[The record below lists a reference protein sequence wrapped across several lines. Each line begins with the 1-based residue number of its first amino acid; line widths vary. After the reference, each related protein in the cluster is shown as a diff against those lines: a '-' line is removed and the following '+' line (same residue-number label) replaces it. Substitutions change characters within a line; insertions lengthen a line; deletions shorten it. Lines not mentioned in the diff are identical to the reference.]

1 MKQKEHESGITVKK
15 EDNFSEWYTQV
26 IQKAELADYT
36 KVSGC
41 IVFRPRSYELW
52 ESIKDYFDN
61 KIKKSG
67 VKNAYFPMFIPESLL
82 KKESDHVEGFTPEV
96 AWVTHAGTSKLSEKL
111 AIRPTSETI
120 MYDSYKNWINS
131 HRDLPLRINQWCSVV
146 RWEFKHPMP
155 FLRTREFLW
164 QEGHTAFATKEEAD
178 KEVLEILD
186 YYADVYEDLLAV
198 PVLKGT
204 KSEKEK
210 FAGALYT
217 TSVETFLPVGKA
229 IQGATSHQLGQNFSK
244 VFKISFMDDKEKR
257 QLVWQ
262 NSWGLTTRAIGVMI
276 IFHGDDNGL
285 VIPPRA
291 AYNKVVIIPIL
302 FKKGKEEVMKA
313 ANQIEK
319 DLSNFNPILDERE
332 GYTAGWKF
340 HDWELKGMPIRIEI
354 GPKDV
359 EKKQA
364 VLVRR
369 DTNEKEFVKLSKL
382 KSRVKELLDKIQ
394 DNLFKKAKE
403 FLDSSIVE
411 ASDFAD
417 MKKLIKENKLVFAP
431 WCGEVD
437 CEEHIK
443 DKTGGAKSINIPF
456 GQKKIDAKCVHCDN
470 AAKYKAYFAKSY

>member
-1 MKQKEHESGITVKK
+1 M
-15 EDNFSEWYTQV
+15 
-26 IQKAELADYT
+26 
-36 KVSGC
+36 
-41 IVFRPRSYELW
+41 
-52 ESIKDYFDN
+52 
-61 KIKKSG
+61 
-67 VKNAYFPMFIPESLL
+67 
-82 KKESDHVEGFTPEV
+82 
-96 AWVTHAGTSKLSEKL
+96 
-111 AIRPTSETI
+111 
-120 MYDSYKNWINS
+120 
-131 HRDLPLRINQWCSVV
+131 
-146 RWEFKHPMP
+146 
-155 FLRTREFLW
+155 RTREFLW

-403 FLDSSIVE
+403 FLDSSIAIRLSSFL
-411 ASDFAD
+411 ASFAFLLISSTPPYLSTTSR
-417 MKKLIKENKLVFAP
+417 MPFTRGLSSLRRKLLISFRRSISILSLLRSVNSEKLLHEFRRN
-431 WCGEVD
+431 
-437 CEEHIK
+437 
-443 DKTGGAKSINIPF
+443 TG
-456 GQKKIDAKCVHCDN
+456 
-470 AAKYKAYFAKSY
+470 